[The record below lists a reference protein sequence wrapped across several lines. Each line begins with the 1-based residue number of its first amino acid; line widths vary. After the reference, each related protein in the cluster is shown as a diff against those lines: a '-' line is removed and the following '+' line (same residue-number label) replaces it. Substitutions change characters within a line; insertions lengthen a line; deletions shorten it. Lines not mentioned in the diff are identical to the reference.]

1 MGVYFLYTVG
11 FFSGNGF
18 KVKLKPL
25 SVPTEYL
32 PEKSVQADKPLPRKP
47 PVSINNNNNN
57 NFICRTMYCLSY
69 DVTSLVTRRRP
80 G

>member
-1 MGVYFLYTVG
+1 MGVYFLYRPSAG

-32 PEKSVQADKPLPRKP
+32 PEKSVQADTP
-47 PVSINNNNNN
+47 
-57 NFICRTMYCLSY
+57 
-69 DVTSLVTRRRP
+69 
-80 G
+80 

>member
-1 MGVYFLYTVG
+1 MGVYFLYTAG

-25 SVPTEYL
+25 SVPTDYL

-57 NFICRTMYCLSY
+57 FIWSTKTWNYIMRCE
-69 DVTSLVTRRRP
+69 
-80 G
+80 GAQ